1 MHLMAEK
8 KFWYRRFRNAAY
20 VTVLGWIVWTLAIVL
35 PVAPFS
41 YLPPIMIGGG
51 PGTWFL
57 LGYILYVTVGVGGFA
72 GLSAFLFA
80 IETYERRTLNETVM
94 LIGFVLLYLGLNLG
108 CILLGV
114 AGAMGGYA
122 LTIEHNTVT
131 SAQNILSVY
140 VDPITAAVF
149 VAAAGVVL
157 SIYGMV
163 TAAKASA
170 A

>member
-1 MHLMAEK
+1 MAEK

-20 VTVLGWIVWTLAIVL
+20 VTVLGWIAWTLVIVL

-57 LGYILYVTVGVGGFA
+57 LGYILYVAVGVGGFA

-80 IETYERRTLNETVM
+80 IETYERRRLNETVM
-94 LIGFVLLYLGLNLG
+94 LIGFVLLCLGLNVG
-108 CILLGV
+108 CLLLGV

-122 LTIEHNTVT
+122 LTIEHNTV
-131 SAQNILSVY
+131 SAAQSILSVY
-140 VDPITAAVF
+140 VDPITAAAL
-149 VAAAGVVL
+149 VAAAGAVL

-163 TAAKASA
+163 TAPKASTA
-170 A
+170 